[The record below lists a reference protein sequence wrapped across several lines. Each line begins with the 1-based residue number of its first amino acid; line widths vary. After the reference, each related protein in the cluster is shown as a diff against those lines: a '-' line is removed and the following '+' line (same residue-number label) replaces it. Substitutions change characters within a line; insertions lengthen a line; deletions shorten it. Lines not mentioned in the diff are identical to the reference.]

1 MTESDDTLLKNLLSE
16 IEQLGIVE
24 LRKYFK
30 DLYGFE
36 TRNRNRDMLKRR
48 IAYRLQ
54 ERRLGG
60 LSQSDGEF
68 LDKLAENDSLANLG
82 VPVASYRRGM
92 QIVPGTKFTREW
104 HG

>member
-16 IEQLGIVE
+16 IEQLKLAD

-30 DLYGFE
+30 QLYGFE
-36 TRNRNRDMLKRR
+36 AKGFRMETLRRR

-60 LSQSDGEF
+60 LSKSDAEF
-68 LDKLAENDSLANLG
+68 LDRLADED
-82 VPVASYRRGM
+82 VDYEVAPTQYKSVMPCWRR
-92 QIVPGTKFTREW
+92 
-104 HG
+104 